1 MEGVGWWRGG
11 GGYLPVSPS
20 SRPVVGETD
29 PVAQNVLRV
38 VHSVPSTTI
47 GTAWRDEL
55 ILFIRGVL
63 FR

>member
-1 MEGVGWWRGG
+1 MEGG
-11 GGYLPVSPS
+11 GGGISPPVSPS
-20 SRPVVGETD
+20 SRPIVGETD

-38 VHSVPSTTI
+38 MHSVPSTKVA
-47 GTAWRDEL
+47 TAWRDQL